1 MQYIYFGLI
10 PFLTAGWLV
19 WREYYAP
26 MAKSTWA
33 QTLTY
38 LIFLIIYS
46 VRFNILVGL
55 IATLFVFVIFMVW
68 SMAVKNDRSKNL
80 KG

>member
-10 PFLTAGWLV
+10 PFLVAGWLV

-26 MAKSTWA
+26 MAKSLYS
-33 QTLTY
+33 QTITY

-46 VRFNILVGL
+46 WRFGI
-55 IATLFVFVIFMVW
+55 IAGVLTTLLVFVIFMIW
-68 SMAVKNDRSKNL
+68 GMAIGKDRSKSS
-80 KG
+80 KS